1 MNQEYDTIVLGTGLK
16 ECILSGLLSANGKTV
31 LHMDRNNYY
40 GGESAS
46 LSLEQLYQKFKPDQ
60 KIPEDL
66 GRSRDYNVDLC
77 PKFIMACGDLVK
89 VLLHTKVTRYLEFRS
104 VAGSFVYKESK
115 IHKVP
120 STAGEAMATSLMG
133 MFQKRYFRNY
143 LNWVNAYDV
152 NDQKTWDG
160 LDARAATNAQVFKK
174 FGLDDNGI
182 NFIGHAMALYS
193 DDAYLEKP
201 SLECLERVKLYAYS
215 VTRYGNSPYIYPVY
229 GLGGL
234 PEGFSRLCAIHGG
247 VYMLNKPIEEILY
260 HEDGKVKGVR
270 SQGEVAYCR
279 KLLADPSYFLDTN
292 KIRKTGQVARCIC
305 ILNHPI
311 DNTDNADSC
320 QIIIP
325 AAQLENRKSDI
336 YVSVVSFHHSVA
348 AKNKWIAVIQ
358 LNVETAN
365 AKTEFTP
372 ALALLGKRDVDFFWV
387 SDTYEPTGDG
397 SADNIFITETYDA
410 SSHFESATVEVIKL
424 FEKIAEKKLDLSIA
438 PDLEEVQSQ

>member
-1 MNQEYDTIVLGTGLK
+1 MNQEYDVIVLGTGLK
-16 ECILSGLLSANGKTV
+16 ECILSGLLSVNGKSV

-46 LSLEQLYQKFKPDQ
+46 LNLEQLYQKFKPDQ
-60 KIPEDL
+60 KIPDDL

-104 VAGSFVYKESK
+104 VGGSYVYKEGK

-120 STAGEAMATSLMG
+120 STAAEAMSTSLMG

-160 LDARAATNAQVFKK
+160 VDARNATNAQVFKK
-174 FGLDDNGI
+174 FGLDENSV
-182 NFIGHAMALYS
+182 NFLGHAMALYL
-193 DDAYLEKP
+193 DDEFLEKP
-201 SLECLERVKLYAYS
+201 AFECLERVKLYAYS
-215 VTRYGNSPYIYPVY
+215 VSRYGNSPYIYPMW

-247 VYMLNKPIEEILY
+247 VYMLNKPIDEIIY
-260 HEDGKVKGVR
+260 HEDGKVKGVK
-270 SQGEVAYCR
+270 SQGEVAFCK
-279 KLLADPSYFLDTN
+279 KLLADPSYFLNTD

-305 ILNHPI
+305 ILSHPI

-320 QIIIP
+320 QVIIP
-325 AAQLENRKSDI
+325 SAQVNRKSDI
-336 YVSVVSFHHSVA
+336 YVSVVSFHHSVC
-348 AKNKWIAVIQ
+348 AKNKWIAVVQ
-358 LNVETAN
+358 LVVETAN
-365 AKTEFTP
+365 PKTEFTP

-387 SDTYEPTGDG
+387 SDTYEPTGNG
-397 SADNIFITETYDA
+397 SADNVFITDSYDA
-410 SSHFESATVEVIKL
+410 SSHFESATAEVIRL
-424 FEKIAEKKLDLSIA
+424 YEKIGEQKIDLSIA
-438 PDLEEVQSQ
+438 PDLEEAQSQ